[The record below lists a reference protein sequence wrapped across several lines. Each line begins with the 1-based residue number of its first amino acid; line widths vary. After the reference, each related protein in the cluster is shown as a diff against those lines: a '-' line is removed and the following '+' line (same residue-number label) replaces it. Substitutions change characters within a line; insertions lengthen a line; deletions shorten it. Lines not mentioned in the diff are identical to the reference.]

1 MMNAHVVVYTLLA
14 IVMGAL
20 VYVVGT
26 PWLTPKPRRI
36 GRKRSQKNISNAH

>member
-1 MMNAHVVVYTLLA
+1 MISYTLVYALLA
-14 IVMGAL
+14 IAIGAM

-36 GRKRSQKNISNAH
+36 DRKKTQGDINSSHG